1 MEDSCRELDA
11 VLEGRVEGVDD
22 GGLVV
27 ALPVGLVDLL
37 PDLTPHVRRAPLAN
51 LDPVLEV
58 LLWRNLKVL
67 N

>member
-1 MEDSCRELDA
+1 M
-11 VLEGRVEGVDD
+11 
-22 GGLVV
+22 

-37 PDLTPHVRRAPLAN
+37 PDLAPHIRRAPLSN